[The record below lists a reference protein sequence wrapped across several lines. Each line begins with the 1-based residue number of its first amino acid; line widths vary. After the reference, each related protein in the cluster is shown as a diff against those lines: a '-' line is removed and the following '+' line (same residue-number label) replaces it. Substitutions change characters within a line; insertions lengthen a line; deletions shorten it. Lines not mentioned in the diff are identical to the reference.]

1 MSHDHISDFPVLH
14 LQVSKYLLVM
24 VTPFLAIHSAANVAF
39 AVLYTYLGHEQQ
51 NSNGVISA
59 SLLGITSVV
68 LYAGLV
74 FMGFCK
80 DWSRQDAPVLYSD
93 VPQDSYG
100 SAAVS
105 KQYNSQSKQPFAST
119 IRAK

>member
-1 MSHDHISDFPVLH
+1 
-14 LQVSKYLLVM
+14 M
-24 VTPFLAIHSAANVAF
+24 VTPFLAIRSAANVAF

-59 SLLGITSVV
+59 SLLGVTSVV

-74 FMGFCK
+74 LMGRCK
-80 DWSRQDAPVLYSD
+80 DWSWRDEPAPYSD
-93 VPQDSYG
+93 VPQDGYG

-105 KQYNSQSKQPFAST
+105 QQYDNQTKKPFTST
-119 IRAK
+119 IRAREMA

>member
-1 MSHDHISDFPVLH
+1 MSHNRISDFSVLH
-14 LQVSKYLLVM
+14 LQVSSYLLVM
-24 VTPFLAIHSAANVAF
+24 VTPFLAIRSAANVAF

-59 SLLGITSVV
+59 GLLGITSVV

-80 DWSRQDAPVLYSD
+80 DWSREDAPVLYS
-93 VPQDSYG
+93 QHSYG
-100 SAAVS
+100 SATAS
-105 KQYNSQSKQPFAST
+105 QQYNSQVKQPFAST
-119 IRAK
+119 IRVK